1 MAHTWVNTPV
11 LSKIKTSNNTEY
23 YVKDSEARTA
33 IENLETQISGGVHSI
48 GVTTTAL
55 TDGSTTNPIQIG
67 GNSYTAVNGDLVSY
81 DGKEFLWTTAT
92 TPACWQELGS
102 TGSLKAFAYVDKGT
116 ATITPSVSVPEM
128 TCTSTGG
135 TTDVVLGEATT
146 FTNASSSVS
155 FSGGTS
161 DTFVKTAK
169 LAEAESTD
177 EDKISYISGITT
189 SGTNA
194 VTFTT
199 SGHTASAIT
208 AMGASTVPKVSV
220 SATTKKLATTS
231 VTPVGS
237 VGTAA
242 SWTSSVT
249 NEVLS
254 FSFTAN
260 TPTSAGTAVTVGT
273 GKLATTDANGDS
285 VAYDVSNSTSG
296 TLSVTFGTPT
306 TATVLKSDVAATVP
320 KYVAGSTQYAKVT
333 TTTGS
338 AVTSVGTATAAA
350 QTITVGT
357 NDKITA
363 YKTLPTYKTPVTT
376 ATGSATTFDVDP
388 KTST

>member
-23 YVKDSEARTA
+23 YVKDSEARSA
-33 IENLETQISGGVHSI
+33 IENLETQISGGVHSV

-67 GNSYTAVNGDLVSY
+67 GSSYTAVNGDLVSY
-81 DGKEFLWTTAT
+81 DGKEFLWTTSI

-102 TGSLKAFAYVDKGT
+102 TGSLKAFAYADQGT

-128 TCTSTGG
+128 TCTATGG
-135 TTDVVLGEATT
+135 STDVVLGEATT

-155 FSGGTS
+155 FSGGTT

-189 SGTNA
+189 SGTQA
-194 VTFTT
+194 VTFGT
-199 SGHTASAIT
+199 SGNTASAIT

-306 TATVLKSDVAATVP
+306 TATVLKSSVTATVP
-320 KYVAGSTQYAKVT
+320 KVVAGSTQYAKVT

-338 AVTSVGTATAAA
+338 AVTGVGTATAAA

-357 NDKITA
+357 NDKVTA

-376 ATGSATTFDVDP
+376 ATGSATAFDVNP
-388 KTST
+388 KSST